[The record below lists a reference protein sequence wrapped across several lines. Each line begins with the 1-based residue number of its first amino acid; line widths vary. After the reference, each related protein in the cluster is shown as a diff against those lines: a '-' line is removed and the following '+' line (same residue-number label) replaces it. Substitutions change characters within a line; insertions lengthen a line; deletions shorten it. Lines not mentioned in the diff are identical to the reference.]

1 MTIDL
6 HMHSTASDGE
16 LAPAALM
23 QFAAGLGVTTIALTD
38 HDTAAGVAEARAAA
52 QGLGM
57 QFYSGIEVSCQWG
70 KRCIHVVGLG
80 IDEENAAL
88 AAAVEHFAQ
97 QRARRARDIADKL
110 MALGCPDLCERAV
123 EIAPNKAV
131 ISRNHF
137 AQALIEAGVVKNQQE
152 AFDRFLG
159 DNAPAFV
166 MAPWPELTAAVDL
179 IRGAG
184 GVAVL
189 AHPGRYSFKKDWM
202 LDALVEEFVKAGGRA
217 LEVVSGSQPAEFTP
231 RCLDWARK
239 YDLAVS
245 VGSDFH
251 SRKGIRPLPG
261 QAGPMP
267 EGMTPV
273 TALLP

>member
-1 MTIDL
+1 
-6 HMHSTASDGE
+6 
-16 LAPAALM
+16 
-23 QFAAGLGVTTIALTD
+23 
-38 HDTAAGVAEARAAA
+38 
-52 QGLGM
+52 
-57 QFYSGIEVSCQWG
+57 
-70 KRCIHVVGLG
+70 
-80 IDEENAAL
+80 
-88 AAAVEHFAQ
+88 
-97 QRARRARDIADKL
+97 

-166 MAPWPELTAAVDL
+166 MAPWPELTAAVDI

-202 LDALVEEFVKAGGRA
+202 LDGLVEEFVKAGGRA
-217 LEVVSGSQPAEFTP
+217 VEVVSGSQPAEFTP

-273 TALLP
+273 TALLS